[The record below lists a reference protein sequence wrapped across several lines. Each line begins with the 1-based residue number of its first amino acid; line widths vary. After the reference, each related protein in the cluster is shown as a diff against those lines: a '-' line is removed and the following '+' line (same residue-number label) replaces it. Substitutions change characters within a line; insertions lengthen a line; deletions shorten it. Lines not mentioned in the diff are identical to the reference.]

1 MAEFH
6 VVLVVDG
13 DAAARGFAAR
23 VLRERGFLVAH
34 ASTVDHALELVRH
47 VAVDVLFTDLA
58 VLAAPGGR
66 ALVNAARRGNPAI
79 RVLCVTGL
87 AADAADGDMLELCQH
102 LLRKPYRAEQLSSEI
117 RRLLPA

>member
-13 DAAARGFAAR
+13 DAAARDFAAR
-23 VLRERGFLVAH
+23 ALRERGFLVAH
-34 ASTVDHALELVRH
+34 ASTVWHALELMRH
-47 VAVDVLFTDLA
+47 VAVDVLLTDLT

-66 ALVNAARRGNPAI
+66 TLLDAARRGNPAI
-79 RVLCVTGL
+79 GVICVTGL
-87 AADAADGDMLELCQH
+87 ADDATDDAVRAACQH
-102 LLRKPYRAEQLSSEI
+102 LLRKPYRAEQLSSEV